1 MSIKLNLLESSN
13 SLIKDNESSLTKKNT
28 FKRSQALASQSPR
41 ALSLGSILVLQSKKS
56 KENKFTNFQNHN
68 TINTCNLTLSDLI
81 LDLQDCLFKRV
92 KVELDEDLD
101 EMTFDDKKRL
111 CNIFKL
117 YTDVNISE
125 LSNINKAK
133 VKDSMSCSTGFRIFL
148 KLTKESYQIILLD
161 PLHLAIPSKIQY
173 KKGSRFEDYNANNL
187 CMRNHIIMKN
197 NELKTIYN
205 ELEKLSNAISYD

>member
-13 SLIKDNESSLTKKNT
+13 SLIKDNEYFLKKKNT
-28 FKRSQALASQSPR
+28 FKQSQALASQSSR
-41 ALSLGSILVLQSKKS
+41 ALSLGSISVLQSKKS

-68 TINTCNLTLSDLI
+68 TITICNLTLSDLI

-111 CNIFKL
+111 CNIFNL
-117 YTDVNISE
+117 YTNVNISE
-125 LSNINKAK
+125 LPNINKAK
-133 VKDSMSCSTGFRIFL
+133 VKDSMNCSTGFRIFL

-187 CMRNHIIMKN
+187 CMRNHVIMKN
-197 NELKTIYN
+197 NKLKTIYN
-205 ELEKLSNAISYD
+205 ELEKLSNTISYD